1 MTLAELESMQFVLQE
16 GFAAIDSSPYVVQQR
31 ASIIKAVA
39 DAIEALLSRDREK
52 ALAVIRGDL
61 DVNGDPIWS
70 LEEWGSFARAFE
82 HCQNWLPDLIWRPA
96 KASIAARRF
105 DTTS

>member
-39 DAIEALLSRDREK
+39 DAIEQAKVVRKTATPEINFVVSEQVPRD
-52 ALAVIRGDL
+52 
-61 DVNGDPIWS
+61 
-70 LEEWGSFARAFE
+70 GS
-82 HCQNWLPDLIWRPA
+82 
-96 KASIAARRF
+96 KS
-105 DTTS
+105 